1 MADDSTRKLVVE
13 LRRAILIALRAFDAY
28 LVDTSRRPSHA
39 RQVYGPDGDQGYIAE
54 VPKKRN

>member
-1 MADDSTRKLVVE
+1 MADDPTRKLVIE
-13 LRRAILIALRAFDAY
+13 MRRAALILLKAFDAY

-39 RQVYGPDGDQGYIAE
+39 RQVYGPDGEQGYIAE